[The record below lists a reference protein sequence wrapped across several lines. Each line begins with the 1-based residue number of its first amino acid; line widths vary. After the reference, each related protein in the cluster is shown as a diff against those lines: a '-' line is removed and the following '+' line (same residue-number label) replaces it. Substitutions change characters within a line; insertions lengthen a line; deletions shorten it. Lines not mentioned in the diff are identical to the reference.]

1 MGTDFD
7 FFDPRA
13 HTDDPGI
20 TATQH
25 ANRQRL
31 LQAMTTEGFI
41 NYPLEWWHY
50 SLPSAAA
57 ADTIYDVPVE

>member
-13 HTDDPGI
+13 HTDFPDI
-20 TATQH
+20 DAAQR

-31 LQAMTTEGFI
+31 LRAMAKEGFV
-41 NYPLEWWHY
+41 NYPQEWWHY
-50 SLPSAAA
+50 SLPSAAS
-57 ADTIYDVPVE
+57 DTLFDVPVE